1 MDKSLEENLKFFEE
15 KLPELLETDE
25 GRFAVGRVGDK
36 FTCWDTYG
44 DAIQYGYE
52 RYGLNPFLVKQVER
66 FERPIFMGLVAA

>member
-15 KLPELLETDE
+15 KLPGLLETDE
-25 GRFAVGRVGDK
+25 GRFAVGRAGDN

-66 FERPIFMGLVAA
+66 FERPIFMGLTAA